1 MKDKKQRN
9 IIIALIVV
17 TLLIDQITKF
27 IAYKIGSIIVNENSA
42 NNNNGYYI
50 IISIIIILM
59 IIRYISNNNSFIKL
73 DTRIILS
80 FGISGAIGNLIDRIW
95 FNKVITFINLG
106 NKLELNIAYI
116 YIIIAWVGMAVI
128 LTKNSWRII
137 TDQKNKRNKVKSNNR
152 K

>member
-1 MKDKKQRN
+1 MKDKKQKN
-9 IIIALIVV
+9 IIIILIVI
-17 TLLIDQITKF
+17 TLFIDQITKF
-27 IAYKIGSIIVNENSA
+27 ISYKMGYISVNENS
-42 NNNNGYYI
+42 NNSYNI
-50 IISIIIILM
+50 LISIIIISM
-59 IIRYISNNNSFIKL
+59 IIRYISNNNLFIKM

-95 FNKVITFINLG
+95 LRKVITFITLG

-128 LTKNSWRII
+128 LTKNSSKFIKDR
-137 TDQKNKRNKVKSNNR
+137 KNKRNRFKER

>member
-1 MKDKKQRN
+1 MKDKKQKI

-17 TLLIDQITKF
+17 TLLIDQISKF
-27 IAYKIGSIIVNENSA
+27 IAYKMGSIIVNENSD
-42 NNNNGYYI
+42 NSGYYI
-50 IISIIIILM
+50 IITIIIILM

-73 DTRIILS
+73 ETRIILS

-95 FNKVITFINLG
+95 FNKVITFITFG
-106 NKLELNIAYI
+106 RKLELNIAYI

-137 TDQKNKRNKVKSNNR
+137 TDRKNKRNKVKSNNR

>member
-1 MKDKKQRN
+1 MKDKKQKI

-27 IAYKIGSIIVNENSA
+27 ISYKIGSIIVNENSA
-42 NNNNGYYI
+42 NINNGYYI

-59 IIRYISNNNSFIKL
+59 IIKYISNNNSFIKL

-95 FNKVITFINLG
+95 FNKAITFINLE

-128 LTKNSWRII
+128 LTNNSWKMIK
-137 TDQKNKRNKVKSNNR
+137 DQKSKRNNIKNNNR